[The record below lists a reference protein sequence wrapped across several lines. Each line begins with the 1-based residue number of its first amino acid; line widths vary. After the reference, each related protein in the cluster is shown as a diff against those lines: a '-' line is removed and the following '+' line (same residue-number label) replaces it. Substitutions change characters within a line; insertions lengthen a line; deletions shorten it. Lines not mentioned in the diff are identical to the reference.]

1 MSMWRKGL
9 TTFQLNPNKDR
20 TIRNVVEDCTAL
32 TEENE
37 QLKRD
42 NKSLK
47 EKLDYAVSNNGDQN
61 INELTIFANNIKP
74 IPQLEDL
81 NKLKYQTKSKELYAR
96 KLEEMVKASLEKLE
110 RFKDDLK
117 SSK

>member
-9 TTFQLNPNKDR
+9 TIFQLNPNKDR

-47 EKLDYAVSNNGDQN
+47 EKLDYAVSNN
-61 INELTIFANNIKP
+61 IKP

-81 NKLKYQTKSKELYAR
+81 NKLKYQTKSKELYAK